1 MNKVV
6 IKKILSG
13 AYFNG
18 FISFYI
24 AISSI
29 IWIPQAI
36 NLIGLDGY
44 SNFLKIS
51 LFFST
56 GIPGIFLL
64 GYQSSALKFSAD
76 YWNKSPN
83 KILPL
88 YKYILKKVFLI
99 TVLLSITMIF
109 SIRICHQYYKS
120 SQMIKIFL
128 LLLY

>member
-88 YKYILKKVFLI
+88 YKYILKRY
-99 TVLLSITMIF
+99 S
-109 SIRICHQYYKS
+109 
-120 SQMIKIFL
+120 
-128 LLLY
+128 